1 MTTINKP
8 VHEIR
13 LGSVRAAIWANI
25 TQNGVRHSVTISRSY
40 KVGNDWKK
48 TNDELQSLA
57 KSLGLRLNN
66 TTTVLGEWKKKRKG
80 YEAEITRWNKEK
92 EKQEQIL
99 SQMQKLAGN

>member
-40 KVGNDWKK
+40 RVGNDWKK
-48 TNDELQSLA
+48 TNSYGKEDLLVLEKITELAQKWLYKYETIQPNQTPQDEIQ
-57 KSLGLRLNN
+57 
-66 TTTVLGEWKKKRKG
+66 E
-80 YEAEITRWNKEK
+80 EIQDAEQVEVNV
-92 EKQEQIL
+92 
-99 SQMQKLAGN
+99 

>member
-40 KVGNDWKK
+40 RVGNDWKK
-48 TNDELQSLA
+48 TNSYGKEDLLVLEKITELAQKWLY
-57 KSLGLRLNN
+57 KYE
-66 TTTVLGEWKKKRKG
+66 TTQPSQIPQE
-80 YEAEITRWNKEK
+80 EIQEEIQDAEQVEVNV
-92 EKQEQIL
+92 
-99 SQMQKLAGN
+99 

>member
-40 KVGNDWKK
+40 RVGNDWKK
-48 TNDELQSLA
+48 TNSYGKEDLLVLEKITELAQKWLY
-57 KSLGLRLNN
+57 K
-66 TTTVLGEWKKKRKG
+66 
-80 YEAEITRWNKEK
+80 YETSQPNQTPQEEIQEEIQDAEQVEVNV
-92 EKQEQIL
+92 
-99 SQMQKLAGN
+99 

>member
-40 KVGNDWKK
+40 RVGNDWKK
-48 TNDELQSLA
+48 TNSYGKEDLLVLDKITELAQKWLY
-57 KSLGLRLNN
+57 K
-66 TTTVLGEWKKKRKG
+66 
-80 YEAEITRWNKEK
+80 YETIQPNQTPQEEIQEEIQDAEQVEVNV
-92 EKQEQIL
+92 
-99 SQMQKLAGN
+99 

>member
-40 KVGNDWKK
+40 RVGNDWKK
-48 TNDELQSLA
+48 TNSYGKEDLLVLEKITELLQPTRRPWCPMNRHLPLPYESLPC
-57 KSLGLRLNN
+57 L
-66 TTTVLGEWKKKRKG
+66 
-80 YEAEITRWNKEK
+80 
-92 EKQEQIL
+92 
-99 SQMQKLAGN
+99 

>member
-40 KVGNDWKK
+40 RVGNDWKK
-48 TNDELQSLA
+48 TNSYGKEDLL
-57 KSLGLRLNN
+57 
-66 TTTVLGEWKKKRKG
+66 VLEK
-80 YEAEITRWNKEK
+80 IT
-92 EKQEQIL
+92 
-99 SQMQKLAGN
+99 KLAQKWLYKYETIQPNQTPQEEIQEEIQDAEQVEVNV

>member
-40 KVGNDWKK
+40 RVGRWTNSNLEAK
-48 TNDELQSLA
+48 TTYSFS
-57 KSLGLRLNN
+57 KYILGIKWINY
-66 TTTVLGEWKKKRKG
+66 G
-80 YEAEITRWNKEK
+80 AI
-92 EKQEQIL
+92 
-99 SQMQKLAGN
+99 

>member
-48 TNDELQSLA
+48 TNSYGKEDLLVLEKITELAQKWLY
-57 KSLGLRLNN
+57 K
-66 TTTVLGEWKKKRKG
+66 
-80 YEAEITRWNKEK
+80 YETIQPNQTPQEEIQEEIQDAEQVEVNV
-92 EKQEQIL
+92 
-99 SQMQKLAGN
+99 

>member
-40 KVGNDWKK
+40 RVGNDWKK
-48 TNDELQSLA
+48 TNSYGKEDLLALEKITELAQKWLY
-57 KSLGLRLNN
+57 K
-66 TTTVLGEWKKKRKG
+66 
-80 YEAEITRWNKEK
+80 YETIQPNQTPQEEIQEEIQDAEQVEVNV
-92 EKQEQIL
+92 
-99 SQMQKLAGN
+99 

>member
-40 KVGNDWKK
+40 RVGNDWKK
-48 TNDELQSLA
+48 TNSYGKEDLLVLEKITELAQKWLY
-57 KSLGLRLNN
+57 K
-66 TTTVLGEWKKKRKG
+66 
-80 YEAEITRWNKEK
+80 YETIQPNQTPPEEIQEEIQDAEQVEVNV
-92 EKQEQIL
+92 
-99 SQMQKLAGN
+99 

>member
-40 KVGNDWKK
+40 RVGNDWKK
-48 TNDELQSLA
+48 LIHME
-57 KSLGLRLNN
+57 
-66 TTTVLGEWKKKRKG
+66 KKTYSFSKK
-80 YEAEITRWNKEK
+80 
-92 EKQEQIL
+92 
-99 SQMQKLAGN
+99 

>member
-40 KVGNDWKK
+40 RVGNDWKK
-48 TNDELQSLA
+48 TNSYGKEDLLVLEKITELAQKWLY
-57 KSLGLRLNN
+57 K
-66 TTTVLGEWKKKRKG
+66 
-80 YEAEITRWNKEK
+80 YETIQPNQTPQEEIQEEIQDAEQVEVNV
-92 EKQEQIL
+92 
-99 SQMQKLAGN
+99 